1 MNVNSEQFLNA
12 LAKSAIKPVYLIA
25 GQEPLLIQECAVAL
39 RSKLKTQGFSERIV
53 LESDSSSFSWDELYH
68 HSNALSL
75 FASQRIIDLRLPT
88 GKPGKDG
95 SQAIIDYCK
104 NPPADT
110 VLIISTLE
118 WSTKHGGKWSE
129 AIGSIGDLV
138 LAWLIKPN
146 EMSSW
151 LRNRLKAKGISVS
164 EEAVQILLARVEG
177 NLLAANQEINK
188 LAMQGITGSI
198 SAEQMQQWVADSSRF
213 DVFKLIDACY
223 GQDVPRLSKVLHG
236 LKSEGEAVPA
246 LLPLIGKELMNLA
259 YYAQVKQSKRN
270 AQAQMQADKHW
281 QSKQAQMIRML
292 DVANQQHFEALIK
305 QLALVDKMS
314 KGRAIGDAW
323 VALERVLCQWADP
336 KMLQRL
342 SSCR

>member
-1 MNVNSEQFLNA
+1 MNVSNEQFLKA

-53 LESDSSSFSWDELYH
+53 LDADSSSFEWDELYH

-118 WSTKHGGKWSE
+118 WSNKHGGKWSE
-129 AIGSIGDLV
+129 AMSAIGDLV
-138 LAWLIKPN
+138 VAWLIKPN
-146 EMSSW
+146 EMAYW
-151 LRNRLKAKGISVS
+151 LQNRLSAKGISAS
-164 EEAVQILLARVEG
+164 DEAVQILLARVEG

-223 GQDVPRLSKVLHG
+223 ANDVPRLSKILHG
-236 LKSEGEAVPA
+236 LKSEGEVVPA
-246 LLPLIGKELMNLA
+246 LLPMIGKELMNLA
-259 YYAQVKQSKRN
+259 YYAKVKESKRS
-270 AQAQMQADKHW
+270 AQTQMQADKHW
-281 QSKQAQMIRML
+281 QSKQAQMLRML
-292 DVANQQHFEALIK
+292 ESASTAHFEALIS
-305 QLALVDKMS
+305 QLAVVDKMS

-323 VALERVLCQWADP
+323 VAFERVLCQWALP
-336 KMLQRL
+336 KTKQRL
-342 SSCR
+342 TA